1 MRLHQPL
8 ILLTLLG
15 GLINP
20 VLAEL
25 DERIGDL
32 TVAQPTVVKSRNTEI
47 KLQDGDSYLVFPND
61 DVRVRTSQDWKDWSV
76 LQIPEAGTIRIASDT
91 HVLVRRQ
98 GENYIVESLYG
109 LLCYSFRV
117 CDKDASDGDCHRVFL
132 RWDSQEFELTAKTGR
147 GRVAVSADRAEGY
160 LLQQGENGGRNL
172 VTDLPA
178 ARVLPVG
185 HAIARL
191 VDAQL
196 GPDAA
201 WCGCQSGLFAM
212 PVNPGVTIPLVGAA
226 AVAAG
231 AAMAAGSWGRGDAE
245 PSSPVAPSP
254 Q

>member
-1 MRLHQPL
+1 MRVHQPL

-15 GLINP
+15 GLISP
-20 VLAEL
+20 VLAEF
-25 DERIGDL
+25 DERVGDL

-47 KLQDGDSYLVFPND
+47 KLQDGDSYLVYSND

-117 CDKDASDGDCHRVFL
+117 CDKDASDGGCHRVFL

-147 GRVAVSADRAEGY
+147 GRVAVSADRAAGY
-160 LLQQGENGGRNL
+160 LLQQGNGGRNP

-212 PVNPGVTIPLVGAA
+212 PVNPGVAIPLVGAA
-226 AVAAG
+226 AVAAMG
-231 AAMAAGSWGRGDAE
+231 AESGGRNDEE